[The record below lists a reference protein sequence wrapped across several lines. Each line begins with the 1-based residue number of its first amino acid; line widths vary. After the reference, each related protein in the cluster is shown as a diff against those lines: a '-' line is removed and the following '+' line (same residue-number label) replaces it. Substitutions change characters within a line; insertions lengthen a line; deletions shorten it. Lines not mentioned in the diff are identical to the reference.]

1 MAIKGKS
8 TGRTA
13 RENEPAGL
21 WQSRQRAGQT
31 TGLSRG
37 TTKDISSK
45 STTTVNKQKYTTDQ
59 FS

>member
-13 RENEPAGL
+13 RENAPAGR
-21 WQSRQRAGQT
+21 WDSQQR
-31 TGLSRG
+31 TGNARGLNRG
-37 TTKDISSK
+37 TLKKLSGKSSV
-45 STTTVNKQKYTTDQ
+45 TVNKQKYTTNQ

>member
-21 WQSRQRAGQT
+21 WQSRQRAGKA
-31 TGLSRG
+31 TGLSRSV
-37 TTKDISSK
+37 TKDTSSK

>member
-13 RENEPAGL
+13 RENEPVGL
-21 WQSRQRAGQT
+21 WQSRQRAGKA
-31 TGLSRG
+31 TGLGRG
-37 TTKDISSK
+37 SAKQLSGKSSV
-45 STTTVNKQKYTTDQ
+45 TVNKQKYTTDQ

>member
-1 MAIKGKS
+1 MAIKGKI

-13 RENEPAGL
+13 RENASAGL
-21 WQSRQRAGQT
+21 WQSRQRAGKA

-37 TTKDISSK
+37 ASKEISGK
-45 STTTVNKQKYTTDQ
+45 SSVTVNKQKYTTDQ

>member
-13 RENEPAGL
+13 RKNEPAGL
-21 WQSRQRAGQT
+21 YQSRQRAGSA
-31 TGLSRG
+31 TGLNRGAAKELSR
-37 TTKDISSK
+37 KSSV
-45 STTTVNKQKYTTDQ
+45 TVNKQKYTTDQ

>member
-1 MAIKGKS
+1 LAIKGKS

-21 WQSRQRAGQT
+21 WQSRLRAGKA
-31 TGLSRG
+31 TGLNRG
-37 TTKDISSK
+37 VQKEISGK
-45 STTTVNKQKYTTDQ
+45 STVILNKRKYTTDQ